1 MFKTTNTLAI
11 AVSLS
16 FLVCAQ
22 ARATLIL
29 TIDNYTLDEVSLTIS
44 GTFDADTIGN
54 NPGYLAVKNDW
65 SNNTGSHTEWFSS
78 TPSISSNTIIFG
90 GVASGNT
97 IVQGAGHTWNDA
109 IMFLPPN
116 GQSTTA
122 FLAGTEVSGSV
133 TLTGAGQFDPTDLAT
148 LQLLSGFDG
157 TDWVRHEA
165 TANVPEP
172 STGLLSLLGLAGCIL
187 ARSRRRSARG

>member
-16 FLVCAQ
+16 FLVVAQ
-22 ARATLIL
+22 AQATLIL
-29 TIDNYTLDEVSLTIS
+29 TIDNYTLDEVSFTIS

-78 TPSISSNTIIFG
+78 TPSISSNTILFG

-97 IVQGAGHTWNDA
+97 IVQGAGDSWNDA

-116 GQSTTA
+116 GMSDTV

-165 TANVPEP
+165 TALVPEP
-172 STGLLSLLGLAGCIL
+172 STALLLCLGLPALTTG
-187 ARSRRRSARG
+187 RWNR

>member
-29 TIDNYTLDEVSLTIS
+29 TIDNYTLDEVSFTIS

-78 TPSISSNTIIFG
+78 TPSISSNTILFG

-97 IVQGAGHTWNDA
+97 IVQGAGDSWNDA
-109 IMFLPPN
+109 IVFLPPN

-172 STGLLSLLGLAGCIL
+172 STGLLSIFGLILLPLL
-187 ARSRRRSARG
+187 RWRSSCPRR